1 MNRLL
6 RRAGAV
12 LALLAA
18 GLAVAGPRELAVP
31 GGVAFVRL
39 GEADPAL
46 ADLVP
51 PPRAWFGERPLLVTR
66 RGNAWFA
73 LVGLPLHITPGQHAI
88 RLRPAAPGASGTTL
102 RFAVADKR
110 YPEQRLVIKDA
121 RKVTPGAADMVRIER
136 EQELIGRIKL
146 HWRDAS
152 AVDLDF
158 RLPAGGPLSS
168 RFGLR
173 RVFNGQ
179 ARNPHAGLDLAV
191 AADTPVVAAA
201 AGVVANTGDYFFNG
215 RTVFVDHG
223 QGLITMYCHLQDIDV
238 RAGQPVAS
246 GQALG
251 RSGMS
256 GRATG
261 PHLHWSVILNG
272 NMVDPELFI
281 AAPGP

>member
-1 MNRLL
+1 MNVFLRL
-6 RRAGAV
+6 AGV
-12 LALLAA
+12 FLALLAA
-18 GLAVAGPRELAVP
+18 GLAAAGPRELAVP

-39 GEADPAL
+39 GGAEPAL

-66 RGNAWFA
+66 RGDAWFA
-73 LVGLPLHITPGQHAI
+73 LVGLPLDISPGEHAV
-88 RLRPAAPGASGTTL
+88 RLRAAGQGGADTTL

-121 RKVTPGAADMVRIER
+121 RKVTPGADDRVRIRR

-146 HWRDAS
+146 HWRDTA

-179 ARNPHAGLDLAV
+179 PRNPHAGLDLAV
-191 AADTPVVAAA
+191 AAETPVVAAA

-223 QGLITMYCHLQDIDV
+223 QGIITMYCHLQDIDV
-238 RAGQPVAS
+238 RDGQAVAA

-272 NMVDPELFI
+272 NMVDPELFV
-281 AAPGP
+281 AAPAP